1 MFGIEN
7 YGVFILSAMALN
19 LIPGSDTMYIL
30 GSSMSNG
37 RNAGILSALGISTG
51 CIVHTLLAALGL
63 SVILSS
69 SALAFNLVKY
79 IGAIYLVYLGMRSFL
94 SKSPLLINKDDNI
107 KIRNKRIFWQAV
119 MTNVLNPKVALFFLA
134 FLPQFIDPANLY
146 GALPFLML
154 GITFVITGTIWG
166 IVLALCTS
174 YFAGKLNSKLEASG
188 LLHKISGVIYM
199 GLGLNLLRAKIA
211 N

>member
-7 YGVFILSAMALN
+7 YSLFILSAVTLN
-19 LIPGSDTMYIL
+19 LMPGPDTMYIL

-37 RNAGILSALGISTG
+37 RKAGILSALGISTG
-51 CIVHTLLAALGL
+51 CVIHTVLAALGL

-69 SALAFNLVKY
+69 SALAFNLIKY
-79 IGAIYLVYLGMRSFL
+79 IGAIYLVYLGIRSFFI
-94 SKSPLLINKDDNI
+94 KSPLLMIEKNGTN
-107 KIRNKRIFWQAV
+107 IRNKRIFWQAV
-119 MTNVLNPKVALFFLA
+119 LTNVLNPKVALFFLA
-134 FLPQFIDPANLY
+134 FLPQFIDPGNLY
-146 GALPFLML
+146 GSLPFLLL

-166 IVLALCTS
+166 IILALCTA
-174 YFAGKLNSKLEASG
+174 YFVSKLNSKFKISG
-188 LLHKISGVIYM
+188 WLHKISGVIYI